1 MAFSPSRADE
11 AIRRYEEEIRNIC
24 KSNEVLRESIQSRSS
39 AGLELSDRG
48 KLEAKVESLEAYV
61 QSLER
66 RLQTLPDPLPD
77 PQLSEL
83 SSLRKAVTSLS
94 QENES
99 LRCKLESVS
108 LSLGLAE
115 QRITDHSACQ
125 RRVSEL
131 EGTVARLR
139 EAISTANE
147 RKSDTFQEQSYSMH
161 SQPDIIPYRDRETA
175 IPTAKSTQSPAKDY
189 DIDREFLSSQLIAF
203 MRESEEKQ
211 EELKRRIALLET
223 RKRQR
228 KKSSTRKT
236 PERDLSEPRNKSKEC
251 ERCRRNHS
259 KELSSRS

>member
-1 MAFSPSRADE
+1 MAISPSRADE

-39 AGLELSDRG
+39 AGLDLSDRG

-66 RLQTLPDPLPD
+66 RLQAPLPD
-77 PQLSEL
+77 PQLLEL
-83 SSLRKAVTSLS
+83 SSLRTAVTSLS

-115 QRITDHSACQ
+115 QRVTDHSTCQ
-125 RRVSEL
+125 RRISEL
-131 EGTVARLR
+131 EGTVARLQ
-139 EAISTANE
+139 EAIISTAND

-161 SQPDIIPYRDRETA
+161 SQQDIIPYRDRETA
-175 IPTAKSTQSPAKDY
+175 KPTQSPPKDY
-189 DIDREFLSSQLIAF
+189 DTDREFLSSQLVAF

-211 EELKRRIALLET
+211 EELKRRIALLES